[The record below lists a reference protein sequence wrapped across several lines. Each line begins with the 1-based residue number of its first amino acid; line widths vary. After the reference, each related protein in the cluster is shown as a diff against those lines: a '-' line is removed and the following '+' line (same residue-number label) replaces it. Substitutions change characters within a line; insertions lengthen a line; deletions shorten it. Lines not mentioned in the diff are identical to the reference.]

1 MAIVN
6 QTLTTTQLDI
16 LEVPDDGSVPNGYA
30 ITNILVCNTYDP
42 DAGDAASHDAKFDLH
57 LIPDGQSLENAR
69 TTVVRQ
75 LTLPAGETFTF
86 DSERVV
92 LSPGDKVA
100 FVAEPDLGSG
110 STDLAAMV
118 SYLEV

>member
-16 LEVPDDGSVPNGYA
+16 VTVPAGKTYA
-30 ITNILVCNTYDP
+30 ITNIMVCNTYDP
-42 DAGDAASHDAKFDLH
+42 GEGDAANHDALFDLH
-57 LIPDGQSLENAR
+57 LIPSGQSLENAR

-86 DSERVV
+86 DSERIV
-92 LSPGDKVA
+92 LDAGDKVA
-100 FVAEPDLGSG
+100 FVAEPDSGSG
-110 STDLAAMV
+110 DTDLAATV

>member
-16 LEVPDDGSVPNGYA
+16 ITVPAEKQYA

-42 DAGDAASHDAKFDLH
+42 GAGDAASHDAIFDLH
-57 LIPDGQSLENAR
+57 LIPSGQALSNVR

-86 DSERVV
+86 DSERIV
-92 LSPGDKVA
+92 LGAGDIVS
-100 FVAEPDLGSG
+100 FVAEPNLGAG
-110 STDLAAMV
+110 TTDLAATV